1 MICVVKD
8 CGNEVHPE
16 RLAAIPL
23 AKTCSS
29 ACSDEHA
36 SASYGGQTTHGDG
49 NATRRRKQNEQ
60 TDLHIRGPDR
70 RRGCP

>member
-29 ACSDEHA
+29 ACSNEHQRELRRA
-36 SASYGGQTTHGDG
+36 N
-49 NATRRRKQNEQ
+49 NARRRERNKKEK
-60 TDLHIRGPDR
+60 IG
-70 RRGCP
+70 